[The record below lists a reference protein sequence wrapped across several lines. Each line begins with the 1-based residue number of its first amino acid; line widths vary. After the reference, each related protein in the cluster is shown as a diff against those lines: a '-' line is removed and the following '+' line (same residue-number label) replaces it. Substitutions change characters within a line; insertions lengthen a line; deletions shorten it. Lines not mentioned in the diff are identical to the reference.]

1 MLGTKKS
8 AVDRVGL
15 MGANL
20 SKNVGVKTLGF
31 TDGMKPRPKANSE
44 ARLN

>member
-1 MLGTKKS
+1 MS
-8 AVDRVGL
+8 
-15 MGANL
+15 L